1 MIILED
7 AVAVTWEQGVAWL
20 EGIDLLAL
28 VGSFL
33 VACCSE
39 ACNLGPLEEDCLE
52 ELKMAVPFLEV
63 G

>member
-1 MIILED
+1 M
-7 AVAVTWEQGVAWL
+7 AVAWELGAASL

-39 ACNLGPLEEDCLE
+39 ACNFGPLEEGCLE

-63 G
+63 GLKEE